1 MEVYLL
7 KELRKGRFAH
17 FKADKLPLLSVLTC
31 AWLIHALP
39 ETAIK
44 SGNVE

>member
-7 KELRKGRFAH
+7 KELRRERFAH

-31 AWLIHALP
+31 AWLIHAQP

-44 SGNVE
+44 SENVE